1 MSTPVPK
8 WASKEWSK
16 CSGPYE
22 SDCISCNTGYM
33 LNLDKSWVRYA
44 SFLPTVNNRLYWIWG
59 LIAMIVTTFYAVL
72 SLRYGKLMLEPAMH
86 LQTLMMLVLSTDWV
100 NDNWIEYISW
110 IQYFKFDFAFLN
122 FYWFDSW
129 VQWTPSSDRFASAK
143 IYWQETV
150 MNYFNF
156 IVLVMLILIGLTII
170 KLCKFKN
177 VNKLVEWINIQPESI
192 LWLCWC
198 IVMPF
203 LCINIYY
210 DLTTYKHHLK
220 LSLFS
225 TFIILL
231 ICLYCV
237 LKRLSFISNWTIQ
250 KINPYNNLT
259 YIYLTIRIPIV
270 TIYLSQ
276 IQMLS
281 YLLMILILMMHS
293 SLLFAWIKYSVKL
306 PLQQNFSRA
315 AEVFGNSVMQLV
327 IMIIAIDKV
336 SFRNYSCV
344 VFKWILEQVQSVT
357 KLITWN
363 QLGISLCIIDDN
375 YVFMLFINWSY

>member
-1 MSTPVPK
+1 MYQNHFIEVEFPDDYFVQNNKSITNYQSTSCIDKTNIKIATRITQNNNKSILFVKVFGDTGWKISIMNTNTYWQTSEVLLSVNVLK
-8 WASKEWSK
+8 WASKEWSE

-22 SDCISCNTGYM
+22 SNCISCNTGYV
-33 LNLDKSWVRYA
+33 LNPDKSWVRYV
-44 SFLPTVNNRLYWIWG
+44 SFLPTINNRLYWIWG
-59 LIAMIVTTFYAVL
+59 LIAMIVTTFYTVL

-177 VNKLVEWINIQPESI
+177 VNQLVELINIQPESI

-210 DLTTYKHHLK
+210 DLKTYKHHLK

-237 LKRLSFISNWTIQ
+237 LKRLNFISNWTIQ
-250 KINPYNNLT
+250 KINPFN
-259 YIYLTIRIPIV
+259 
-270 TIYLSQ
+270 
-276 IQMLS
+276 
-281 YLLMILILMMHS
+281 
-293 SLLFAWIKYSVKL
+293 SLVSREKYSSPSPGGVR
-306 PLQQNFSRA
+306 F
-315 AEVFGNSVMQLV
+315 
-327 IMIIAIDKV
+327 
-336 SFRNYSCV
+336 
-344 VFKWILEQVQSVT
+344 
-357 KLITWN
+357 
-363 QLGISLCIIDDN
+363 
-375 YVFMLFINWSY
+375 